1 MLTNEKVE
9 RINERIKS
17 LLEEIENDEDVNID
31 FVLSNS
37 DNHLEKRFLLS
48 MISTKD
54 TRKSIELETKLCK
67 RVGFTNNIISREFTY
82 KGSNMIV
89 TSIKPRNSRYPVIV
103 KNIDNGKSYKFPV
116 EYTKKILG
124 GDKIINR
131 YGNLKNLSIE

>member
-9 RINERIKS
+9 RINKRIKS
-17 LLEEIENDEDVNID
+17 LLEEIESDENVDID
-31 FVLSNS
+31 FVLSNTG
-37 DNHLEKRFLLS
+37 DHLEKRFLIS
-48 MISTKD
+48 MTSTKD

-103 KNIDNGKSYKFPV
+103 RNTDNGKSYKFPV

-131 YGNLKNLSIE
+131 HGNLRNLSIE